1 VTGSHDTRYKDGDS
15 FSRVIK
21 RELEEAKQAEGKGYA
36 RKPLPTDS
44 EARKEVPLARGVL
57 DFFPA
62 ALAEVARLSHA
73 ATQQHHPDKE
83 MHHDR
88 GKSTDHADCIIRHLA
103 ERGTEDT
110 DGILHEVKV
119 AWRAL
124 ALLQEA
130 LEAKGAPLARGARLP
145 DGVCGTPEHCEVSG
159 GCGNCATSVDRPNVR
174 GCDRTVAERCCQDV
188 GSVCSDPGH
197 CERVGCVREAGCDRT
212 VDGSCFARR
221 YGKFG
226 CWCEQERDA
235 VK

>member
-1 VTGSHDTRYKDGDS
+1 VTGSHDQLLL
-15 FSRVIK
+15 FSP
-21 RELEEAKQAEGKGYA
+21 EEAERLVG
-36 RKPLPTDS
+36 LPTDS

-110 DGILHEVKV
+110 DGILHETKV

-145 DGVCGTPEHCEVSG
+145 
-159 GCGNCATSVDRPNVR
+159 
-174 GCDRTVAERCCQDV
+174 CDRTNGGD
-188 GSVCSDPGH
+188 
-197 CERVGCVREAGCDRT
+197 
-212 VDGSCFARR
+212 CFAER